1 MGSEKPD
8 IIIIGSGIIGAAIAF
23 EASKRGWKTLNI
35 DKLAVAGYGSTGNTC
50 AIIRTHYS
58 TWEGTAIA
66 YESFFYWKNWR
77 EYLEVD
83 DEMGLAELRHTGML
97 VIRTKGQDLSKHL
110 EIHDRLGIPY
120 EKWDLETLKQKA
132 PLLDDHSYW
141 PPRRPDDPRFD
152 QTPAEHVIGGLFI
165 PTAGYINDAKLS
177 VHNLQRAA
185 EAKGARFRFNEEVVD
200 IRKADGRVAGVTLE
214 GGEQID
220 SAVVVNAA
228 GPHSFLINR
237 MAGVEEDMK
246 IKTRALRH
254 EVHFVPAP
262 KEYDTKRDGYV
273 MSDDDI
279 GGYSRPEAGNLI
291 LLGSQ
296 DPSCDPQEWIE
307 DPDEFNRQVTTEQ
320 WQAQV
325 YRLAKRVPSL
335 PIPNQ
340 PKGIVDLYDVTD
352 DWIPIYDKSS
362 LKGFYMA
369 VGTSGNQYKNAPVV
383 GQLMTALIDACEQG
397 QDHDKDPVTM
407 KTHHTGVTL
416 NVGFFSRLRE
426 INRGS
431 SFSVLG

>member
-1 MGSEKPD
+1 MGNEKPD

-23 EASKRGWKTLNI
+23 EASKKGFKTLTL
-35 DKLAVAGYGSTGNTC
+35 DKLAVAGYGSTSNTC

-83 DEMGLAELRHTGML
+83 DETCSAELRHTGL
-97 VIRTKGQDLSKHL
+97 LIIRTKGQDLSKYL
-110 EIHDRLGIPY
+110 KIHDELGIPY
-120 EKWDLETLKQKA
+120 EEWDLETLKQKA

-141 PPRRPDDPRFD
+141 PPRRPDEPGFD
-152 QTPAEHVIGGLFI
+152 QTPADHVTGGVFI
-165 PTAGYINDAKLS
+165 PSAGYINDAVLS
-177 VHNLQRAA
+177 VHNLQQAA
-185 EAKGARFRFNEEVVD
+185 EAKGAQFRFDEEVVE
-200 IRKADGRVAGVTLE
+200 IRKDGSRVAGVTLK

-220 SAVVVNAA
+220 SQVVVNAA
-228 GPHSFLINR
+228 GPHSLVINR

-262 KEYDTKRDGYV
+262 EEYDTKRDAYV
-273 MSDDDI
+273 MSDDDT
-279 GGYSRPEAGNLI
+279 GGYSRPKAGNLI
-291 LLGSQ
+291 LIGSQ
-296 DPSCDPQEWIE
+296 DPECDPREWVE
-307 DPDEFNRQVTTEQ
+307 DPDNFNRQVTTEQ
-320 WQAQV
+320 WRAQV
-325 YRLAKRVPSL
+325 YRAAKRVPSL
-335 PIPNQ
+335 PIPSQ
-340 PKGIVDLYDVTD
+340 PKGVVDLYDVTD

-383 GQLMTALIDACEQG
+383 GQLMTALIDACEHG
-397 QDHDKDPVTM
+397 RDHDKDPVTL
-407 KTHHTGVTL
+407 KTRYTAVTL
-416 NVGFFSRLRE
+416 NVGFYSRLRE